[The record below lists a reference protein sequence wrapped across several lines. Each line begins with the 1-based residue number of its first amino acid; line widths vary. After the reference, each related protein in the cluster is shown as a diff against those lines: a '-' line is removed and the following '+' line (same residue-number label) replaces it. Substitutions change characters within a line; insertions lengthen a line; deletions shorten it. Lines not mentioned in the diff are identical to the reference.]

1 MSLHEAERPIFKAVE
16 ALFKLG
22 TVDFGVPGRRH
33 STFAAEVGDVLL
45 IRQELDTFK
54 QHHLLFLLQLLV
66 LPQLSLARFGS
77 AQYGLTKKG
86 RAELSHS

>member
-1 MSLHEAERPIFKAVE
+1 VSLHEAERPIFKAVE

-86 RAELSHS
+86 QAELSHS